1 MTRPLRIAI
10 AALVAVIVWQ
20 PVQAQESGAP
30 LTDEQV
36 YVMMFVDQG
45 RSYGYQTMMARIQL
59 DTVRAQLARDAAIL
73 AQNEE
78 LYEKDAIPLIEL
90 EIAQLKDAW
99 NRKQLIVAE
108 KSLDYVSAEYAAMA
122 QMARHFGGDPMTVED
137 LYASFRRGW
146 EAGCDKGPDEVVAM
160 KAWADY
166 AEKAL
171 ERARQLNSRGSL
183 PLSTVLEREAELEI
197 AWSNY
202 RNREAGLEKCRKL
215 LFPSLEDV
223 MAIGER

>member
-1 MTRPLRIAI
+1 MTRALRLAI
-10 AALVAVIVWQ
+10 AGLAAMLPWQ
-20 PVQAQESGAP
+20 PALAQETATP

-45 RSYGYQTMMARIQL
+45 RSYGYQTMMARIQVE
-59 DTVRAQLARDAAIL
+59 TVKAQLARDAAIL

-78 LYEKDAIPLIEL
+78 LYGRDAIPLIEL
-90 EIAQLKDAW
+90 EISQLKDAW

-108 KSLDYVSAEYAAMA
+108 KSLDYASAEYAAMT
-122 QMARHFGGDPMTVED
+122 QMARHFGGEPMTVED

-166 AEKAL
+166 AEKSL
-171 ERARQLNSRGSL
+171 ERARQLNSRGNLAMSK
-183 PLSTVLEREAELEI
+183 VLEHEAQLEI
-197 AWSNY
+197 ARSNY
-202 RNREAGLEKCRKL
+202 RNREAGLEKCRAV
-215 LFPSLEDV
+215 LFPSLDQI
-223 MAIGER
+223 MAVGER